1 MLIKANIWVY
11 VFQLVVMKVTYA
23 VYGLDSVHIRVPQ
36 AVALG
41 SSAVLI
47 CECDLPDEDLYSV
60 KWYKGKHEFFRYTSK
75 EIPSIKIFPKAGI
88 NVNVDHSNASHV
100 ILGNVEPHTSGKY
113 SCEVTEAAPSFHTKI
128 VTRDLNVVDLPKSD
142 PVIVDMKPYYG
153 ADEFL
158 EVECISNESLPA
170 ARLEWLI
177 NDQPLGVIQPPSRLE
192 FLTLPAAAIATSG
205 SGSSSNSS
213 SGTDGSTS
221 TVTATSSKKSTKSS
235 LRHKSDEESSDLTN
249 SLEGGGGE
257 LAVPLAMIASAAAA
271 LSLTTSSTSTGSVLP
286 SPAAIHAGSSSGKSG
301 GGKKALVN
309 SRYERS
315 VARLKLL
322 LGHEHF
328 EEGKI
333 KVKCIAR
340 IFDVYERTA
349 LQVADENYPQV
360 RVLSK
365 SDNGVHYSF
374 MSDKDEASSKASSSS
389 SSQLFRPHHWWSSM
403 VLRPVLSWLAGNTAT
418 TKITGQSQLQDTG
431 QSWTSQLLGG
441 TTLAAFLLSW
451 NTGASELLIAL
462 PMATMLLLF

>member
-1 MLIKANIWVY
+1 
-11 VFQLVVMKVTYA
+11 
-23 VYGLDSVHIRVPQ
+23 
-36 AVALG
+36 
-41 SSAVLI
+41 
-47 CECDLPDEDLYSV
+47 
-60 KWYKGKHEFFRYTSK
+60 
-75 EIPSIKIFPKAGI
+75 
-88 NVNVDHSNASHV
+88 
-100 ILGNVEPHTSGKY
+100 
-113 SCEVTEAAPSFHTKI
+113 
-128 VTRDLNVVDLPKSD
+128 
-142 PVIVDMKPYYG
+142 MKPYYG

-192 FLTLPAAAIATSG
+192 FLTLPAAANATSG
-205 SGSSSNSS
+205 SGSSSNSNSS

-235 LRHKSDEESSDLTN
+235 LRHKSDEESGDLTN

-333 KVKCIAR
+333 KVSHIVPKL
-340 IFDVYERTA
+340 Y
-349 LQVADENYPQV
+349 Q
-360 RVLSK
+360 
-365 SDNGVHYSF
+365 SDLNQIR
-374 MSDKDEASSKASSSS
+374 K
-389 SSQLFRPHHWWSSM
+389 L
-403 VLRPVLSWLAGNTAT
+403 
-418 TKITGQSQLQDTG
+418 
-431 QSWTSQLLGG
+431 
-441 TTLAAFLLSW
+441 
-451 NTGASELLIAL
+451 
-462 PMATMLLLF
+462 